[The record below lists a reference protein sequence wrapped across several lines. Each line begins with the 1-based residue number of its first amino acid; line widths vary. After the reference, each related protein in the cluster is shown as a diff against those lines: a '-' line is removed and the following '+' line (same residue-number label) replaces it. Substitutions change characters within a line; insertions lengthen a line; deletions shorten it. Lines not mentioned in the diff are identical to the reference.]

1 MASDGTYTGLPLQIK
16 YDLTEEQPRLW
27 INYAGSGENP
37 FDTWL
42 TVTYPNRKTVNY
54 GNFQSPILSLGA
66 SSTSIIPLKDLK
78 GQLYDGLYTFTIFRK
93 EGTATYEAI
102 QSVNYQTLQPEE
114 LQLQPHIDVLS
125 PELKVEDVTDY
136 QQEGYTS
143 STQRHFTALLENIP
157 GTLQSTDK
165 VFDLEKDGG
174 YYHTAYSLSLTAT
187 TTYTSKSVPW
197 FQIETQKQKTIEL

>member
-1 MASDGTYTGLPLQIK
+1 MASDGTYTGPPLQIK
-16 YDLTEEQPRLW
+16 YDLTGAQPRLW
-27 INYAGSGENP
+27 LNYNGNGDNP

-42 TVTYPNRKTVNY
+42 SVTYPNRKTVNY
-54 GNFQSPILSLGA
+54 GTFQSPILPLGA

-78 GQLYDGLYTFTIFRK
+78 GQPYDGLYTFTIFRK

-102 QSVNYQTLQPEE
+102 QSLNYQTLETGE
-114 LQLQPHIDVLS
+114 LQLQPHIDVLT
-125 PELKVEDVTDY
+125 PELKVEDVTEY

-165 VFDLEKDGG
+165 VLDLEKDGG

-187 TTYTSKSVPW
+187 TTYTSLSVPW
-197 FQIETQKQKTIEL
+197 FQIEIQQEKTIEL